1 MAHLRPSGERTFFFD
16 WERSKHPHVKSTI
29 DFGSA
34 GTSPNAVSKRKIM
47 QPKKI
52 HKNKKKK
59 GDEKET
65 FLLKWPHTHTTH
77 HTNTRLRSVP
87 TQTRA

>member
-1 MAHLRPSGERTFFFD
+1 MQGGTIGLRSVGFGESLSAWAWLRLGSAMAHLRPSGERTFFFD

-47 QPKKI
+47 QPKK
-52 HKNKKKK
+52 
-59 GDEKET
+59 
-65 FLLKWPHTHTTH
+65 
-77 HTNTRLRSVP
+77 NT
-87 TQTRA
+87 QK